1 MATYSRG
8 DHLRV
13 GRLPIAGRFLYYH
26 HGIYVGDDRVVQFG
40 GQLWNKPRSGIDEV
54 TLERFS
60 KRGVPEI
67 LDHTNLRFPGGMP
80 LPPTYPP
87 ERIVARARCLVET
100 QPRGV
105 YNLFGRNCE
114 TIALWC
120 VCGWAESLQ
129 RQRFQMAWARYW
141 ANQGIVLSLRTRRGA
156 TPWQLGEALAGIAF
170 RFALLRMYYRHQKR
184 FYRAARACDHR

>member
-26 HGIYVGDDRVVQFG
+26 HGIYIGDDRVVQFG
-40 GQLWNKPRSGIDEV
+40 GQLWNKPRSGIDQV
-54 TLERFS
+54 PLERFS
-60 KRGVPEI
+60 KRGMPEI
-67 LDHTNLRFPGGMP
+67 LGHTNLRFPGGMP
-80 LPPTYPP
+80 LPPAYPP

-105 YNLFGRNCE
+105 YNLIGRNCE

-120 VCGWAESLQ
+120 VCGSGGGNHSGGSVMRMRARTALDALFRRDLCVGSPS
-129 RQRFQMAWARYW
+129 RRARF
-141 ANQGIVLSLRTRRGA
+141 
-156 TPWQLGEALAGIAF
+156 
-170 RFALLRMYYRHQKR
+170 
-184 FYRAARACDHR
+184 

>member
-1 MATYSRG
+1 MW
-8 DHLRV
+8 
-13 GRLPIAGRFLYYH
+13 GRIPLAGRFLYYH

-54 TLERFS
+54 QRFS

-80 LPPTYPP
+80 LPARTRPK
-87 ERIVARARCLVET
+87 RIVARARCLVET

-129 RQRFQMAWARYW
+129 RQRFQMGWARV
-141 ANQGIVLSLRTRRGA
+141 AAPSSR
-156 TPWQLGEALAGIAF
+156 
-170 RFALLRMYYRHQKR
+170 ALLLSVEPPSNPVRQLVLAVR
-184 FYRAARACDHR
+184 CGS